1 MTSDRNRLQQGVP
14 QQASNYIIIFTFII
28 IRLIYLLELEV
39 LMNF

>member
-1 MTSDRNRLQQGVP
+1 MTNDRHRLQQGVS

-39 LMNF
+39 